1 MAKIKGMNIPSGIVP
16 YNVDDTYP
24 THHSEYGKGG
34 WHEVETVAERDQ
46 ISQDRLHPGMSCMVK
61 ENKILYILNDD
72 YTWYEYLGESNAALA
87 KEIQDRKDADTALDN
102 KFTTNLNKEIS
113 DRTAADNA
121 LDEKFTDAINKEI
134 LDRTNAID
142 SEEAARI
149 AADNTLTDNL
159 NKEIADRT
167 EAVTAEAQA
176 RSDADTALQNA
187 LNKEI
192 QDRTTA
198 DSTLQSNLDNEETER
213 KAADTTLQDNIN
225 AEATARENADTI
237 LTTNLNQEIAD
248 RKKAIEDL
256 TTSTDASVADLNNK
270 ISAETQNRIDADD
283 AITEVLNDEISDRK
297 SADETLTTNLNKE
310 ISDRTAADTQLQN
323 NINTE
328 TSERQSADSTLQSN
342 IEAEATARTTA
353 DADLQSKIDTI
364 NSKIPTQASSTN
376 QLADK
381 NFVNSSIQTSTADFK
396 GSWETYAD
404 IPTDASAYPP
414 DATGDTTPKI
424 NDYLV
429 VVHDENKDGGTWRY
443 KYTGSWETDG
453 KSGWV
458 VEYQVNETPFTAEQL
473 AAINSGIT
481 TDGVTQITT
490 NKTNISN
497 LQTSKQDNITGA
509 ASSIT
514 STNLTA
520 EKVAVSDSSGKIQAS
535 TVSTTELNML
545 LGVTSNIQEQ
555 LNAKQDGGDFA
566 TNTALNAEIQAR
578 TNADTALQSAIN
590 TEVTNRTDAD
600 TALQTQI
607 TTNTNNITGLTT
619 DVNGLKTSKQNKLT
633 AGNFINIDENNN
645 ISTTYTAG
653 SGIAISPTGEISN
666 TQTSAEWGNITG
678 NIADQTDLQNALNE
692 AGTPDG
698 QTIVKTSDKK
708 LQAIGVIE
716 KNKSLVKI
724 DWIGTLAEWTAGRE
738 AGTIPDEWTCYITD
752 DFIDLTNI
760 YSKTEVDAMI
770 AQINAKFTDIENA
783 LDTILA
789 GS

>member
-1 MAKIKGMNIPSGIVP
+1 MTKIKGMNIPSGIVP
-16 YNVDDTYP
+16 YDVDDTYP

-34 WHEVETVAERDQ
+34 WHEVKTIAERDQ
-46 ISQDRLHPGMSCMVK
+46 IPQDRLSPGMSCMVK
-61 ENKILYILNDD
+61 ENKVLYILNDD
-72 YTWYEYLGESNAALA
+72 YTWYEYLDESNAALA

-102 KFTTNLNKEIS
+102 KFTTNLNQETA
-113 DRTAADNA
+113 DRTAADN
-121 LDEKFTDAINKEI
+121 I
-134 LDRTNAID
+134 
-142 SEEAARI
+142 
-149 AADNTLTDNL
+149 LTDNL
-159 NKEIADRT
+159 KTEIADRK
-167 EAVTAEAQA
+167 EAVMAEAQA
-176 RSDADTALQNA
+176 RSDADTELQNA

-198 DSTLQSNLDNEETER
+198 DNTLQSNLDNEETER

-225 AEATARENADTI
+225 AEATARENADTT

-256 TTSTDASVADLNNK
+256 TTSTDTSVADLNDK
-270 ISAETQNRIDADD
+270 ISAETKNRIDADD
-283 AITEVLNDEISDRK
+283 AITEVLNDEIADRK

-328 TSERQSADSTLQSN
+328 TSERQSADSELQTN
-342 IEAEATARTTA
+342 IDNEASARTTA

-376 QLADK
+376 QLADRS
-381 NFVNSSIQTSTADFK
+381 FVNSSIQTSTADFK

-404 IPTDASAYPP
+404 IPTEASAYPP
-414 DATGDTTPKI
+414 DASGDTTPKI

-429 VVHDENKDGGTWRY
+429 VVHDETHDGGTWRY

-453 KSGWV
+453 KSGWI
-458 VEYQVNETPFTAEQL
+458 VEYQVNETPFTADQL

-481 TDGVTQITT
+481 SDGVTQITT
-490 NKTNISN
+490 NKTDIAT
-497 LQTSKQDNITGA
+497 LQTTKQDNITGA

-514 STNLTA
+514 KNNLTA
-520 EKVAVSDSSGKIQAS
+520 EKVAVSDSSGKIQVS

-566 TNTALNAEIQAR
+566 TNTALNTEIQAR
-578 TNADTALQSAIN
+578 TNADTALQTAIN
-590 TEVTNRTDAD
+590 TEVTDRTNAD

-607 TTNTNNITGLTT
+607 TTNKDNITALTT
-619 DVNGLKTSKQNKLT
+619 DVDGLKTSKQDKLT
-633 AGNFINIDENNN
+633 AGNFVNIDENNN
-645 ISTTYTAG
+645 ITTTYTAG
-653 SGIAISPTGEISN
+653 SGIAISATGEISN
-666 TQTSAEWGNITG
+666 TQTSAKWGNITG

-698 QTIVKTSDKK
+698 VTINKTSDKK

-724 DWIGTLAEWTAGRE
+724 DWVGTLAEWEAGR
-738 AGTIPDEWTCYITD
+738 ADGTISDEWTCYITD
-752 DFIDLTNI
+752 DFVDLTNI

-770 AQINAKFTDIENA
+770 AQVNAKFTDIENA

-789 GS
+789 GN